1 MKKYGFGVDIGGT
14 TCKIGL
20 FETTGKLLDKWE
32 IKTNTENGGA
42 SILDDVTAAISDMER

>member
-20 FETTGKLLDKWE
+20 FETTDRK
-32 IKTNTENGGA
+32 
-42 SILDDVTAAISDMER
+42 SVV